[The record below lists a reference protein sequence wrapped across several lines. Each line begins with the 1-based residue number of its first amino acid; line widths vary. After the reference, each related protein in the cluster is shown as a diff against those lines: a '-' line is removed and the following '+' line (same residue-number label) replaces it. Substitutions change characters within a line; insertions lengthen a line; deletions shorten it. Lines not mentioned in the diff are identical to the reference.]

1 MKLYFD
7 DLVRNVVRERVAGK
21 SFDDIAQRYFLRD
34 AEHAQLIYEWKTGVE
49 PTEWKQQL
57 LDIEYMRLERIH
69 EAFWPDAM
77 AGDPNAAKIVL
88 QTSNLKKSYVEQRP
102 YLDTSR
108 AKEIEKLLID
118 QKNHMQE
125 LGKELKDQ
133 ISKMNEVLKD
143 FDFSDL

>member
-7 DLVRNVVRERVAGK
+7 DLVRNVVRERLAGK
-21 SFDDIAQRYFLRD
+21 SFDDIAQRYFLCD

-77 AGDPNAAKIVL
+77 AGDSNAASIVL
-88 QTSNLKKSYVEQRP
+88 QTSNLKKSYIEKRP

-108 AKEIEKLLID
+108 ANEIEKLLID
-118 QKNHMQE
+118 QKAHMRE
-125 LGKELKDQ
+125 LGNELRDQ

-143 FDFSDL
+143 FDSSDL